1 MSDVLAL
8 DGGAPVRTA
17 PFPSV
22 QSAEGRTLGAEE
34 EDAVLAVL
42 RSGRLN
48 STVGE
53 VTRGLETDFA
63 AYYGVPHAIASSS
76 GTAAIHLAVAAVDPE
91 PGDEIITT
99 GLSDAGTVLPIL
111 AQNAVPVFADVDPAT
126 GNLDVASVAA
136 RITPR
141 TRAIIAVHLF
151 GQPAPVVELRALA
164 DAHGIVL
171 IEDCA
176 QAYLTRT
183 GAGGALAGTV
193 GHLGCFSLQQSK
205 HITAGDGGLTIS
217 SDAALAR
224 RARLFA
230 DKAWPRDTDERTH
243 LFLGLN
249 YRMTEL
255 QAAIAG
261 VQLTRLAGV
270 VADRRRTAATL
281 TEVVDGLDG
290 LSAAPATGNSYWQY
304 PVFLDTVRA
313 GADAH
318 WYARALQAEG
328 IPASGGYIQRPLYLT
343 PVLAERRTYG
353 TSGFPLAGPP
363 ADVTQ
368 EYRPGL
374 CPVTEEL
381 IDARLLVIAWNER
394 YGPADVADIVTALTR
409 VHAHAIAAPG
419 TLEPRTGR
427 IASRSR

>member
-22 QSAEGRTLGAEE
+22 SSPAGRTLGVEE
-34 EDAVLAVL
+34 ERAVVDVV
-42 RSGRLN
+42 RSGQLN
-48 STVGE
+48 STVGG
-53 VTRGLETDFA
+53 VTRGFEQDFA
-63 AYYGVPHAIASSS
+63 RYYGVPHAVASGS
-76 GTAAIHLAVAAVDPE
+76 GTSAIHLAVAAVDPE

-126 GNLDVASVAA
+126 GNLDVESVRA
-136 RITPR
+136 RITSR

-164 DAHGIVL
+164 DDHGIVL

-176 QAYLTRT
+176 QAYLT
-183 GAGGALAGTV
+183 AVSPDGALAGTV

-205 HITAGDGGLTIS
+205 HITAGDGGLTIT
-217 SDAALAR
+217 SDDALAR

-255 QAAIAG
+255 QAAVAR
-261 VQLTRLAGV
+261 VQLTKLAGV
-270 VADRRRTAATL
+270 VEDRRRSAKALTDVVTGLAGLTAAAS
-281 TEVVDGLDG
+281 EGM
-290 LSAAPATGNSYWQY
+290 SYWQF
-304 PVFLDTVRA
+304 PVFIDPDVA

-318 WYARALQAEG
+318 WYARALAAEG

-343 PVLAERRTYG
+343 PVFTERRTYG
-353 TSGFPLAGPP
+353 SSGYPLSVPP
-363 ADVTQ
+363 ADSVP
-368 EYRPGL
+368 EYAPGL

-381 IDARLLVIAWNER
+381 IGARLLVIAWNEK
-394 YGPADVADIVTALTR
+394 YTSDDVADIAAALEK
-409 VHAHAIAAPG
+409 VHA
-419 TLEPRTGR
+419 
-427 IASRSR
+427 SRA